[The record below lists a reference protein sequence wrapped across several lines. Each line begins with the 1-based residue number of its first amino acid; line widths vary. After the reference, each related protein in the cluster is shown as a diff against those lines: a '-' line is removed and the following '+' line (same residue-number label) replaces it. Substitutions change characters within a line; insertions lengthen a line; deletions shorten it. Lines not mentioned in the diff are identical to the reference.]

1 MICSRLRLFLILSLG
16 ICFFISGLELLFLF
30 WGIFD
35 YCRQKN
41 KRIISSV
48 YSNNFAGIYVF
59 LFFLPIIIIVG
70 MIGEHFLVDFEKQDS
85 VNQLKN
91 RVTELGFGFFFSVL
105 ILSPVFEE
113 FYFRKILFN
122 EICLHYGPFLAVLLT
137 ALLFSAVHFNIYAF
151 PILFVLG
158 LSLGV
163 VKIFSANLL
172 NSVLCH
178 SFFNLFM
185 LSQIIN

>member
-1 MICSRLRLFLILSLG
+1 VTSHFRLLIVLFTGISFFLI
-16 ICFFISGLELLFLF
+16 GLEILFFVWVL
-30 WGIFD
+30 FD
-35 YCRQKN
+35 YFNTKNAYTINLRPKN
-41 KRIISSV
+41 KL
-48 YSNNFAGIYVF
+48 AGIYAFVI
-59 LFFLPIIIIVG
+59 FLPLIIIVG
-70 MIGEHFLVDFEKQDS
+70 IIGEYFLGEFEKQNS
-85 VNQLKN
+85 VNQLKKHSD
-91 RVTELGFGFFFSVL
+91 LAFSFIFSVL
-105 ILSPVFEE
+105 ILSPIAEE